1 MRIKMV
7 GLLVLA
13 FITLNASW
21 GWAGTPQAEWQYYKE
36 VPVEKRGFTLIQLDS
51 QAMNNCQAS
60 FADLRITDQQGKEI
74 PSQVIQPG
82 QEVMVSEASLINSVE
97 YSDYTSTV
105 IDLGANPK
113 SHNHIEL
120 IIKAD
125 EDYLREAKL
134 EVSHDGDKWGNLGSS
149 KIFSYAGEQANQIAY
164 PTSNMRYLRVNI
176 SNKSGEKPLPVKSA
190 QVKFLPTNIYEGKL
204 LDAKVISQRSD
215 KETTKIV
222 LDLGVPNYIITGI
235 QIPTPDRNFN
245 RRVVCSTT
253 NNSSRNTDEVFIKS
267 DSIMDYEWKDY
278 RSVKDSIEI
287 NQFARRYLVL
297 SIFNGNSPVLNIN
310 DIQVYACTPALI
322 ADLQGPGRLW
332 YGNPQ
337 APSPNYDLKE
347 FVSLISSR
355 DLPVIS
361 AGAQQ
366 LNPDY
371 QAPVI
376 PWTEKN
382 KWLLDAVIILVA
394 AGFTVF
400 ILRKFKQLKDGEDK
414 KEDV

>member
-1 MRIKMV
+1 MRIKIV

-13 FITLNASW
+13 FITINASW
-21 GWAGTPQAEWQYYKE
+21 GWAAAPKAEWQYYKD
-36 VPVEKRGFTLIQLDS
+36 VPVEKGGFTLIQLDP
-51 QAMNNCQAS
+51 QAMKNCQAS

-82 QEVMVSEASLINSVE
+82 QEEMVSEASLINSVQ
-97 YSDYTSTV
+97 YPDYTSTV
-105 IDLGANPK
+105 IDLGANPR

-120 IIKAD
+120 IIKTD
-125 EDYLREAKL
+125 EDYLREVKMEA
-134 EVSHDGDKWGNLGSS
+134 SADAIKWGKLGIS
-149 KIFSYAGEQANQIAY
+149 KIFSYEGEQANQIAY
-164 PTSNMRYLRVNI
+164 PTTNMRYLRVNI
-176 SNKSGEKPLPVKSA
+176 SNKSSEKPLPVISA

-204 LDAKVISQRSD
+204 LAAKVTSQRSD
-215 KETTKIV
+215 KETTKII

-235 QIPTPDRNFN
+235 KIPTPDRNFN
-245 RRVVCSTT
+245 RRVDCSTT
-253 NNSSRNTDEVFIKS
+253 NKINLNAEEGFLKS
-267 DSIMDYEWKDY
+267 ERILDYEWKNY

-287 NQFARRYLVL
+287 NQFAKRYLVL
-297 SIFNGNSPVLNIN
+297 SIFNGNSPVLNLNNIK
-310 DIQVYACTPALI
+310 VYGCAPALI

-347 FVSLISSR
+347 FASLISSR

-371 QAPVI
+371 QAPVT

-400 ILRKFKQLKDGEDK
+400 ILKKFKQLKDGKDK
-414 KEDV
+414 KEEV